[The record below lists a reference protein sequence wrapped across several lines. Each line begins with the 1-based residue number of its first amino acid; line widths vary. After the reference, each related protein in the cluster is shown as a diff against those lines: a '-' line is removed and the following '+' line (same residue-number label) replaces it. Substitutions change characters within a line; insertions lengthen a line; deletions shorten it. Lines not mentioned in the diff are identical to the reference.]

1 MFSINKLHNGA
12 AIPNYIEGQVLPVLP
27 AQTLLG
33 KGRYR
38 YVIDELMNYAQL
50 PEQHFEVVY
59 KKLIT
64 HFAEFVQLIPNQF
77 HGSLG
82 GLLNMGLAR
91 GLLAVKQYIANYGRA
106 ELDALNCYAIFSA
119 ALLIDVS
126 AAVVNQKVVITDE
139 QGSYLTQWRP
149 FVGSMCGLGEYY
161 KLYQSSA
168 AFARLG
174 VSITGMLARQLMPE
188 SGFLWISSHWRL
200 FADWLDAING
210 GGTQGGRLTHIIA
223 LIKLE
228 DILELMN
235 DFKEFDVEA
244 ILPNSNEEGEKFCR
258 WLQQGVHDESIAVN
272 TPEALV
278 HFLEEGVF
286 VDKQLFKRYIDNIK
300 GHVDFQSLY
309 IQFGRLMGVDKKGGA
324 FNLAAVY
331 QTESKG
337 SAVGFINKAASAK
350 AEGMRVQDSDRL
362 LKVALPASSH
372 IRVSISNK
380 GSLPEIPQST
390 SVNLTTKN

>member
-12 AIPNYIEGQVLPVLP
+12 TIPDYVEGQVLPVLP
-27 AQTLLG
+27 AEKLLG

-38 YVIDELMNYAQL
+38 YVIEELKNYAQL
-50 PEQHFEVVY
+50 PEQHFELVY
-59 KKLIT
+59 KKLLT

-82 GLLNMGLAR
+82 GLLNMSLAR
-91 GLLAVKQYIANYGRA
+91 GLLAVKQYVANYGRA

-119 ALLIDVS
+119 ALLMDVS
-126 AAVVNQKVVITDE
+126 SAVVNQKVVITDM

-200 FADWLDAING
+200 FADWLDAMNG
-210 GGTQGGRLTHIIA
+210 EGTQGGRLTHIIS

-228 DILELMN
+228 DLLELMK
-235 DFKEFDVEA
+235 DFKEFDVDA
-244 ILPNSNEEGEKFCR
+244 ILPNANEEGEKFCR

-272 TPEALV
+272 TSDALV
-278 HFLEEGVF
+278 HFLDEGIF
-286 VDKQLFKRYIDNIK
+286 VDKQLFKRYIGNIK

-324 FNLAAVY
+324 CNLAAVY
-331 QTESKG
+331 QTESSG
-337 SAVGFINKAASAK
+337 SAVGFINNAASVK

-372 IRVSISNK
+372 VRVSISVESTLP
-380 GSLPEIPQST
+380 GISQRASLHPS
-390 SVNLTTKN
+390 SKN